1 MSERT
6 AMTMSERA
14 TVSIRTPKSIDSL
27 LSQKLEEFRIARR
40 DHLGYP
46 YNLDFQ
52 TGTAA
57 RFANFLINNLG
68 DPYTGSHYATEL
80 CDLERDV
87 VAWFMRLWGCEYPD
101 EFWGSVG
108 ASGTE
113 GNIWALYLAREAH
126 PTAVVLHSEDAHY
139 SIPKAAKILRMETV
153 SVASEKNGALSMDAF
168 ASAVAGQQGRPVIV
182 TLNCGSTVKGAHD
195 DISQALAVLDSSDI
209 ERDRRFVHVDGAL
222 NAMVLPFDSE
232 APNSIKPS
240 FGTAIDSISTS
251 GHKMIGTSMPC
262 GVLVVRRDYVAQ
274 VSSAISYL
282 RTNDTTLMGSRNGH
296 AVLALW
302 ERLYRHGASG
312 FTRDVRD
319 CLKRSR
325 WLATTLRAAGVP
337 VLLNPHSITVVFPEP
352 AHDLVRRFQ
361 LACHQQLAHAVVM
374 PNVSDALTDRFARAY
389 IDWWRSANRPVPVAS
404 LTAEAMVT

>member
-1 MSERT
+1 
-6 AMTMSERA
+6 MTMSERA
-14 TVSIRTPKSIDSL
+14 SVSMRPLKSIDSL
-27 LSQKLEEFRIARR
+27 LSQKLEEFHVARR

-52 TGTAA
+52 TGTAS
-57 RFANFLINNLG
+57 RFVNFLINNLG
-68 DPYTGSHYATEL
+68 DPYTGSHYATEV

-87 VAWFMRLWGCEYPD
+87 VAWFMKLWGCERPD
-101 EFWGSVG
+101 EFWGTVG

-139 SIPKAAKILRMETV
+139 SIPKAARILRMEAI
-153 SVASEKNGALSMDAF
+153 SVASEKSGALSIDAF
-168 ASAVAGQQGRPVIV
+168 ASAIAKQKGRPVIV
-182 TLNCGSTVKGAHD
+182 TLNCGSTMKGAHD
-195 DISQALAVLDSSDI
+195 DIAQALAVLEAADMD
-209 ERDRRFVHVDGAL
+209 RDRRFVHIDGAL
-222 NAMVLPFDSE
+222 NAMVLPFDAE

-240 FGTAIDSISTS
+240 FRTKIDSISTS

-262 GVLVVRRDYVAQ
+262 GVLVARRDDVMR

-302 ERLYRHGASG
+302 ERLYRHGVNG
-312 FTRDVRD
+312 FTKDVKD
-319 CLKRSR
+319 CLRKTRQ
-325 WLATTLRAAGVP
+325 LATTLRAAGVP

-352 AHDLVRRFQ
+352 ANEIVRRFQ
-361 LACHQQLAHAVVM
+361 LACHQKLAHAVVM
-374 PNVSDALTDRFARAY
+374 PNVTDALTDRFAEEY
-389 IDWWRSANRPVPVAS
+389 IDWWRSANRPVPS
-404 LTAEAMVT
+404 TSTLSAEALAT

>member
-1 MSERT
+1 
-6 AMTMSERA
+6 MTMSEHA
-14 TVSIRTPKSIDSL
+14 VVSTRSLKSIDSL
-27 LSQKLEEFRIARR
+27 LSQKLEEFHIARR

-57 RFANFLINNLG
+57 RFASFLINNLG

-87 VAWFMRLWGCEYPD
+87 VTWFMRLWGCECPD

-139 SIPKAAKILRMETV
+139 SIPKAAKILRMEAV
-153 SVASEKNGALSMDAF
+153 SVASEKNGALSIDEF
-168 ASAVAGQQGRPVIV
+168 ASAVAKQKGRPVIV

-195 DISQALAVLDSSDI
+195 DIAQALAVLDSSGI
-209 ERDRRFVHVDGAL
+209 ERDCRFVHVDGAL
-222 NAMVLPFDSE
+222 NAMVLPFDAE

-240 FGTAIDSISTS
+240 FRTAIDSISTS

-262 GVLVVRRDYVAQ
+262 GVLVARRKHVTR

-302 ERLYRHGASG
+302 ERLYRHGANG
-312 FTRDVRD
+312 FTKDVRD

-325 WLATTLRAAGVP
+325 WLAATLRAAGVP
-337 VLLNPHSITVVFPEP
+337 VLQNPHSITVVFPEP
-352 AHDLVRRFQ
+352 ASDIVRRFQ
-361 LACHQQLAHAVVM
+361 LACDQQLAHAVVM
-374 PNVSDALTDRFARAY
+374 PNVTDALMDRFASAY
-389 IDWWRSANRPVPVAS
+389 LDWWRSANRPAAS
-404 LTAEAMVT
+404 TSTLNAEVLVT